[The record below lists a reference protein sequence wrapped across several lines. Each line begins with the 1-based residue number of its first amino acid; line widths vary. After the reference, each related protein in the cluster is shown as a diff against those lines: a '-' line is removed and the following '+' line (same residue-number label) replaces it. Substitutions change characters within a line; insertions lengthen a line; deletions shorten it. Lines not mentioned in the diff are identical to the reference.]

1 MGLRRI
7 SLKDFVIVKALELDF
22 ANGFSALTGETGA
35 GKSILIDA
43 LQLCLGARADAG
55 TVREG
60 ASRTEVWAEFDA
72 PTAQSPLSLWLDEGG
87 FELQDLLLL
96 RRSVDKEGKSRAW
109 INGSAATATQL
120 RELGEQLVDIHG
132 QHAWAALTRSQDI
145 RLLLDSYAGIATQ
158 TLGQCYTQWRQAQ
171 KALETA
177 QSQQAQLQTERER
190 LSWQLGE
197 LQKLSP
203 AEGEWAEL
211 NVQHTRLANA
221 QALIDASQLALAQLD
236 NDEGGAL
243 AALSKAQSTLQDL
256 QDTEP
261 AFATI
266 AEELASSLATAEDA
280 AHSLQAYLRKTDLDP
295 ERLAELDQRISDWMG
310 LARRFRRTPEEL
322 PEVQS
327 AWKADLA
334 KLDTATDLEALSA
347 QVLRAQANYD
357 KEAKAVSRARQAAAP
372 QLSKAVTAAMQ
383 TLGMEGGQFV
393 VNLAPV
399 AQGGA
404 FGMEEVQFLVAGH
417 AGSSPK
423 PIGKVASGGELSRIA
438 LALSVVTNETGTAP
452 TVIFDEVDAGVG
464 GAVAESVGRLMRTLG
479 QQRQV
484 MAVTH
489 LAQVAAYA
497 HQHFL
502 VSKAKVGEQTV
513 SQVNSM
519 TAAEREK
526 EIARMLGGEV
536 ISETSLA
543 HAREMLD
550 RGAKA

>member
-7 SLKDFVIVKALELDF
+7 SLKDFVIVQALELDF
-22 ANGFSALTGETGA
+22 SHGFSALTGETGA

-72 PTAQSPLSLWLDEGG
+72 PAVQSALSLWLDDGG
-87 FELQDLLLL
+87 FETQDLLLL

-109 INGSAATATQL
+109 INGSPATATQL
-120 RELGEQLVDIHG
+120 RELGDQLVDIHG

-145 RLLLDSYAGIATQ
+145 RQLLDGYAGIATQ
-158 TLGQCYTQWRQAQ
+158 AMAQAYTQWRDAQ
-171 KALETA
+171 KTLETA

-203 AEGEWAEL
+203 AEDEWAEI
-211 NVQHTRLANA
+211 NIQHTRLANA

-236 NDEGGAL
+236 HDEGGAL
-243 AALSKAQSTLQDL
+243 TALSKAHSTLQDL

-261 AFATI
+261 AFAAI
-266 AEELASSLATAEDA
+266 AEELASSLTTAEDA

-322 PEVQS
+322 PQVQQ

-334 KLDTATDLEALSA
+334 QLDTATDLDALSA
-347 QVLRAQANYD
+347 QVKRAQAAYD

-372 QLSKAVTAAMQ
+372 KLSRAVSAAMQ
-383 TLGMEGGQFV
+383 SLGMEGGQFV
-393 VNLAPV
+393 VNLAPL
-399 AQGGA
+399 AQGTSAGW
-404 FGMEEVQFLVAGH
+404 EEVQFLVAGH

-464 GAVAESVGRLMRTLG
+464 GAVAESVGRLMRKLG

-489 LAQVAAYA
+489 LPQVASYA

-502 VSKAKVGEQTV
+502 VSKAKAGDQTI
-513 SQVNSM
+513 SQVNSLSP
-519 TAAEREK
+519 TDREK

-550 RGAKA
+550 RGALP

>member
-7 SLKDFVIVKALELDF
+7 SLKDFVIVQALELDF
-22 ANGFSALTGETGA
+22 THGFSALTGETGA

-60 ASRTEVWAEFDA
+60 AARTEVWAEFDA
-72 PTAQSPLSLWLDEGG
+72 PAAQSTLSLWLDEGG
-87 FELQDLLLL
+87 FETHDLLLL

-109 INGSAATATQL
+109 INGSPATATQL
-120 RELGEQLVDIHG
+120 RELGDQLVDIHG

-145 RLLLDSYAGIATQ
+145 RQLLDGYAGISTQ
-158 TLGQCYTQWRQAQ
+158 ALAQSHAQWREAQ
-171 KALETA
+171 KALEAA
-177 QSQQAQLQTERER
+177 QSQQAQLQNERER

-203 AEGEWAEL
+203 AEGEWSEINIA
-211 NVQHTRLANA
+211 HTRLANA

-261 AFATI
+261 AFSAI

-322 PEVQS
+322 PEVQLT
-327 AWKADLA
+327 WKAELA
-334 KLDTATDLEALSA
+334 KLDSATDLEALGA
-347 QVLRAQANYD
+347 QVSRAQAAYD

-372 QLSKAVTAAMQ
+372 KLSRAVSAAMQ
-383 TLGMEGGQFV
+383 TLGMEGGQFL
-393 VNLAPV
+393 VNLAPLP
-399 AQGGA
+399 QGNSTGT
-404 FGMEEVQFLVAGH
+404 EEVQFLVAGH

-502 VSKAKVGEQTV
+502 VSKTKAGEQTI
-513 SQVNSM
+513 SQVSALSP
-519 TAAEREK
+519 TERES

-536 ISETSLA
+536 ISDTSLA

-550 RGAKA
+550 RGARP

>member
-7 SLKDFVIVKALELDF
+7 SLKDFVIVQSLEQDF

-43 LQLCLGARADAG
+43 LQLCLGARADSG

-60 ASRTEVWAEFDA
+60 ANRTEVCAEFDA
-72 PTAQSPLSLWLDEGG
+72 PAAQSPLSLWLDEGG
-87 FELQDLLLL
+87 FEAQDVLLL

-109 INGSAATATQL
+109 INGSPATATQL
-120 RELGEQLVDIHG
+120 RELGDQLVDIHG

-145 RLLLDSYAGIATQ
+145 RQLLDAYAGIATQ
-158 TLGQCYTQWRQAQ
+158 TMSQCYTQWRDAQ
-171 KALETA
+171 KALDLA
-177 QSQQAQLQTERER
+177 QSQQAQLKTERER

-197 LQKLSP
+197 LQKLAP
-203 AEGEWAEL
+203 TEGEWADI

-221 QALIDASQLALAQLD
+221 QALIDAGQLALAQLD
-236 NDEGGAL
+236 NDEGGAI
-243 AALSKAQSTLQDL
+243 AALAKAQDTLQDL

-261 AFATI
+261 AFVAI
-266 AEELASSLATAEDA
+266 AEELASSVATAEDA
-280 AHSLQAYLRKTDLDP
+280 ARSLQAYLRKTDLDP
-295 ERLAELDQRISDWMG
+295 ERLAELDQRISGWMG

-322 PEVQS
+322 PEVQT
-327 AWKADLA
+327 AWKAELE
-334 KLDTATDLEALSA
+334 KLDSATDLEALAARVASA
-347 QVLRAQANYD
+347 QRAYD
-357 KEAKAVSRARQAAAP
+357 KEAKAVSRARQTAAP
-372 QLSKAVTAAMQ
+372 KLSKAVSAAMQ

-393 VNLAPV
+393 VNLAPL
-399 AQGGA
+399 AQGSAAGL
-404 FGMEEVQFLVAGH
+404 EEVQFLVAGH

-438 LALSVVTNETGTAP
+438 LALSVVSNETGTAP

-464 GAVAESVGRLMRTLG
+464 GAVAESVGRLMRKLG

-502 VSKAKVGEQTV
+502 VSKAKAGDKTI
-513 SQVNSM
+513 SQVNSL
-519 TAAEREK
+519 APADREK

-536 ISETSLA
+536 VSDTSLA
-543 HAREMLD
+543 HAREMLQ
-550 RGAKA
+550 RGAQS